1 MFRFWGSQEQQ
12 SQDGSSQSQSWYP
25 PSVVSSPS
33 SSRPAT
39 PSGSSSS
46 LPHRPSSHVPPS
58 EAAGVIA
65 VLKDKSVDEL
75 RKLLSDKDAYQQ
87 FLHSLDQVKIQTNLK
102 DELCKE
108 NLQLAEENLQKEPRI
123 MELRNQCRIIR
134 TTELAAAKEKLNEL
148 EKQKEEMLKLN
159 SPASLVQR
167 IQESANKTEEE
178 SDNLHQHF
186 LDGEID
192 LGAFLQKYKK
202 LRTTYHKKTLIHL
215 AAKTSTLIL
224 VKDTCLLL
232 YKVAVAGIQQSTIN
246 EIVRICTACDCS
258 FQSHSRVVST
268 PEMRYVLVCRPSTLF
283 V

>member
-33 SSRPAT
+33 SSRPVT
-39 PSGSSSS
+39 PTASSSSSS
-46 LPHRPSSHVPPS
+46 LQRASSHVPPS
-58 EAAGVIA
+58 EAAAVIT

-75 RKLLSDKDAYQQ
+75 RKLLSDKEAYQQ
-87 FLHSLDQVKIQTNLK
+87 FLLSLDQVKIQTNLK

-123 MELRNQCRIIR
+123 MELRNQSRIIR

-159 SPASLVQR
+159 SPGSLLQR
-167 IQESANKTEEE
+167 IQESVNKTEEE
-178 SDNLHQHF
+178 SENLHQHL
-186 LDGEID
+186 LDREVD

-202 LRTTYHKKTLIHL
+202 LRTTYHRKTLIHL
-215 AAKTSTLIL
+215 AAKTSTI
-224 VKDTCLLL
+224 
-232 YKVAVAGIQQSTIN
+232 
-246 EIVRICTACDCS
+246 
-258 FQSHSRVVST
+258 
-268 PEMRYVLVCRPSTLF
+268 
-283 V
+283 